1 MELKGATINIL
12 GDSITEGVGA
22 SCVENRYADVLEA
35 IRTTGKLENDTAE
48 KLGAA
53 LTELLAEFQAAV

>member
-22 SCVENRYADVLEA
+22 SCVENRYADVFARLY
-35 IRTTGKLENDTAE
+35 
-48 KLGAA
+48 GAKVNNCGVSGSR
-53 LTELLAEFQAAV
+53 FAAQ